1 MKGRK
6 GPNRFRQEKDD
17 AKFETEAFAYLNEDT
32 DADTGRPNKIK
43 RFDSDDELS
52 LSEQEE
58 SGPEDNPVE
67 DAPVDDTGSDDEAP
81 EDVGFHDSK
90 QSVLAQLKSAMRQ
103 VDTGKARR
111 KELRKKMDAQF
122 KEQKAKKKE
131 DLAKSKLPE
140 DFLESLDEKIPQKSK
155 VVKGKRK
162 QKKLEE
168 SGNSEEDETIKSVQ
182 KKIKIS
188 FKEDFISLTDS
199 VSGVEVA
206 DVRKVEKRG
215 QSQVQTAAD
224 FRNNRLY
231 GTHVRRES
239 NKKRMAKAEK
249 RKQIGR

>member
-103 VDTGKARR
+103 
-111 KELRKKMDAQF
+111 
-122 KEQKAKKKE
+122 AKKKE

-168 SGNSEEDETIKSVQ
+168 SGNSE
-182 KKIKIS
+182 
-188 FKEDFISLTDS
+188 
-199 VSGVEVA
+199 